1 MDAPVS
7 PTSIS
12 KRQQGL
18 PPLVEFA
25 RTEPEREAYTTTLRR
40 VVRGVPSKEDI
51 LIVPIQIQSLS
62 QLPLSKFRRVLA
74 RSVPAIPTGI
84 LEISVKGPMPDQALC
99 QLTGGLRYTLSSV
112 PQRHHFIISE
122 RPFPDL
128 DIVNLSVP
136 CAILIKP
143 LRL

>member
-1 MDAPVS
+1 MHFPIEDLRIVPRPAPPNISHVVGHVEAVDAPVS

-18 PPLVEFA
+18 PPLVEFV
-25 RTEPEREAYTTTLRR
+25 RTEPEREAYTSPLRR

-84 LEISVKGPMPDQALC
+84 LEISVKGPMPD
-99 QLTGGLRYTLSSV
+99 
-112 PQRHHFIISE
+112 
-122 RPFPDL
+122 
-128 DIVNLSVP
+128 
-136 CAILIKP
+136 
-143 LRL
+143 